1 MIVTILIDS
10 GRKVFC
16 LVKEL
21 PKTENGSS
29 GINDPGDDA
38 PKRNRRKKTLIAFLA
53 VAGFLALQAVLLPD
67 APVWITDNG
76 NKIIVTQAIAQDG
89 TSALKPPF
97 GEKEFFPGTF
107 HFQQAPDGT
116 VRSVLPDVFPYLQTP
131 IYRAFGDRGW
141 LVLPILGVLAT
152 MWFFLATLEAA
163 GYPGRLRTM
172 LTALALVSAP
182 FLFYGG
188 TVWEMTLGTA
198 FAAAGMYFAVKK
210 QFFAAGLALG
220 LGVWL
225 REECGLIL
233 VLGAVTGAIRDWKGM
248 RKWAPGLIAGAAAA
262 GLPLCTMNYWRY
274 GHILG
279 LHGALYYSHNA
290 DGAAAW
296 STASLARRV
305 LKGYGM
311 YWFRF
316 EAWGPANWMRFAPMI
331 PVALLPFAGALRGF
345 ARTKRVLLW
354 LGLCGW
360 FAMFAG
366 LLFSRDMIRYAGL
379 NVGLVATCP
388 LFAGFYLTWRDQIAS
403 GRTMERAGAVF
414 AGLYCLVV
422 PAILTQTDIGVIWGA
437 RHFLPVA
444 GLLFLLSWRGFE
456 RLGLLRR
463 NHRAQ
468 AALTAVAAVL
478 FLLAGEKAL
487 FVQAYAADATER
499 ALAKAS
505 EEVIVTD
512 VFFLPEMTPRLA
524 RERTILMIEEDSD
537 IPEAIRV
544 LRANGVK
551 RFSLVLSA
559 STPYFGTI
567 TDAGL
572 ETLNETPG
580 LHAGTVVKIR
590 PDDRTFLALD
600 VIPSTL
606 D

>member
-1 MIVTILIDS
+1 MK
-10 GRKVFC
+10 R
-16 LVKEL
+16 L
-21 PKTENGSS
+21 PES
-29 GINDPGDDA
+29 GISTTADDA
-38 PKRNRRKKTLIAFLA
+38 LKRARRKKTLIAFLA
-53 VAGFLALQAVLLPD
+53 VAGFLALQAVLLPE

-76 NKIIVTQAIAQDG
+76 NKIIVTQAIALDG

-97 GEKEFFPGTF
+97 GEKRFFPGTF
-107 HFQQAPDGT
+107 HFQNAPDGT

-131 IYRAFGDRGW
+131 LYRAFGDRGW
-141 LVLPILGVLAT
+141 LLLPILGALAT

-163 GYPGRLRTM
+163 GYPGRLRM
-172 LTALALVSAP
+172 PLTALAMISAP

-210 QFFAAGLALG
+210 RFFAAGLALG

-233 VLGAVTGAIRDWKGM
+233 VLGAVTGAVCDWKGM

-262 GLPLCTMNYWRY
+262 GLPLCAMNYWRY

-296 STASLARRV
+296 GANSLVKRV

-316 EAWGPANWMRFAPMI
+316 EAWGPTDWTRFVPAI
-331 PVALLPFAGALRGF
+331 PIALMPFAGALKGF

-360 FAMFAG
+360 FTMFAG
-366 LLFSRDMIRYAGL
+366 LLFSPDIIRYAGL
-379 NVGLVATCP
+379 NVGLLTTCP
-388 LFAGFYLTWRDQIAS
+388 MFAGYYLTWRDEIAS
-403 GRTMERAGAVF
+403 GRPLERAGAVF

-463 NHRAQ
+463 GHRAQ
-468 AALTAVAAVL
+468 AVLTAAAAML

-487 FVQAYAADATER
+487 FVQAYAADRTER

-524 RERTILMIEEDSD
+524 RERTFLMIGEDSD

-551 RFSLVLSA
+551 RFSMVLSA
-559 STPYFGTI
+559 SVPYFGTI
-567 TDAGL
+567 TDEGL
-572 ETLNETPG
+572 ETLNTTPG
-580 LHAGTVVKIR
+580 LRAGGAIRIR
-590 PDDRTFLALD
+590 PDLRSFLGLV